1 MQVTVSP
8 PSTENNDK
16 THLTVGFIKITDHK
30 RTWRTQP
37 RCADKVVFLF
47 AHIVIPFVVPEL
59 QAVLISSRVVWFKS
73 CPCCEY
79 VVSEKTT
86 VGPLPNTLLFFIR
99 PSNPNWQIR
108 PVSLFFLLN
117 QIVIDSLGGDSNE
130 SSTLIPAELVSLL
143 PGLLV
148 IGLPPEVAGALLFRP
163 PCWAGA
169 CALGLPALL
178 SNI

>member
-1 MQVTVSP
+1 MP
-8 PSTENNDK
+8 
-16 THLTVGFIKITDHK
+16 
-30 RTWRTQP
+30 
-37 RCADKVVFLF
+37 CADKVVSLL
-47 AHIVIPFVVPEL
+47 AIGVVPSHPEL
-59 QAVLISSRVVWFKS
+59 QTMLTSSMIAWRPL
-73 CPCCEY
+73 CPRCEFL
-79 VVSEKTT
+79 VFEKTAI
-86 VGPLPNTLLFFIR
+86 GPLPNTLLFFIR